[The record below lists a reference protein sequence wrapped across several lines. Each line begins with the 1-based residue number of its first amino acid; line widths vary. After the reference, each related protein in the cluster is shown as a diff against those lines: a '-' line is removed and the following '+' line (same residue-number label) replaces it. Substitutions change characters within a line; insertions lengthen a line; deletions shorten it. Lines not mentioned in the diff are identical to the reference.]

1 MTDSEKLDLLL
12 TEIQS
17 IKGELQDMKS
27 KMQSMKEKI
36 DKLSMGQLEI
46 KKESYML
53 NRKISDTYNVALDV
67 LGTSAENRT
76 WLEKGALIEL
86 FFQFVASP
94 VLHYFFLQNRIILM
108 RFYLSFMWFQSWCT
122 QIVPT
127 PQIFNNHLCASIVK
141 LANATCSSSF
151 KLFA

>member
-17 IKGELQDMKS
+17 IKGEMQDMKS

-46 KKESYML
+46 KKEIYML
-53 NRKISDTYNVALDV
+53 NREISDTYNVALDA

-76 WLEKGALIEL
+76 WLEKGALMVVFLILCLCPSTL
-86 FFQFVASP
+86 FQRPGVGGAHEP
-94 VLHYFFLQNRIILM
+94 L
-108 RFYLSFMWFQSWCT
+108 
-122 QIVPT
+122 
-127 PQIFNNHLCASIVK
+127 
-141 LANATCSSSF
+141 
-151 KLFA
+151 